1 MDKRR
6 NHIIFWV
13 GYFLLI
19 NGINIYS
26 RIITGSLTIPF
37 FLRIF
42 VGDVTTV
49 SLTYLYLNILFPRF
63 LVTKK
68 YLWLV
73 LVSLFF
79 YFLIVSSIYG
89 LFHGL
94 HQLYPLAFSDV
105 QFLEE
110 FIKVLHSFFRVL
122 NITFSFWIFKK
133 LLLELE
139 QRKEKERTY
148 FTLNK
153 HISNAELMSLKNQIN
168 PHFFYNSLN
177 FLYAQSIPYSDKLS
191 KSILSLADMMRYSI
205 RENDET
211 KTISLE
217 QEIAYLERY
226 IYLENM
232 EYQNSYQSQFI
243 VTGNTK
249 YRRILPM
256 VLQPILSSSY
266 YFGKETYFEISIEE
280 NQIQFVCNYTKKQE
294 IQIDDI
300 YEFYHTLR
308 SKMVSKYYQSLSVNY
323 NHSKEL
329 CNIFVVILS

>member
-19 NGINIYS
+19 NGISICA
-26 RIITGSLTIPF
+26 RIGTGSLTIPF

-42 VGDVTTV
+42 VGDVTTL

-63 LVTKK
+63 LTTKK
-68 YLWLV
+68 YLWLL
-73 LVSLFF
+73 LVSLGS
-79 YFLIVSSIYG
+79 YFLIVSGIYG
-89 LFHGL
+89 LFRSL
-94 HQLYPLAFSDV
+94 QQLYPQIFSSV
-105 QFLEE
+105 EFLQE
-110 FIKVLHSFFRVL
+110 FINVIYSFFRVL

-133 LLLELE
+133 LLAELE
-139 QRKEKERTY
+139 QKKEKEKKY

-177 FLYAQSIPYSDKLS
+177 FLYAQSIPYSVKLS

-205 RENDET
+205 RDNDET
-211 KTISLE
+211 NTIPLE

-226 IYLENM
+226 IYLENI
-232 EYQNSYQSQFI
+232 ESQSSYQSQLI
-243 VTGNTK
+243 VMGNVK
-249 YRRILPM
+249 YRRIVPL

-266 YFGKETYFEISIEE
+266 HFGKEVNIGISIEE
-280 NQIQFVCNYTKKQE
+280 NQIQFVCTYTKKQE
-294 IQIDDI
+294 IEISDID
-300 YEFYHTLR
+300 EFHNVLR
-308 SKMVSKYYQSLSVNY
+308 RKMVNKYYQSLSVNY
-323 NHSKEL
+323 THNTEL
-329 CNIFVVILS
+329 YSIFIVILS